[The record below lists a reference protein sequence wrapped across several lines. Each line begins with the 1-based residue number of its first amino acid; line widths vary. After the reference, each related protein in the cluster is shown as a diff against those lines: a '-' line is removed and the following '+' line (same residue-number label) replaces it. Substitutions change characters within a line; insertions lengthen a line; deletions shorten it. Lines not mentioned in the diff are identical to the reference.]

1 MVGTSA
7 RLLKLLGLLQSRAAW
22 AGTELASRLEVDVRT
37 LRRDIDKLRTL
48 GYSISSAAG
57 VAGGYQLGAG
67 ESVPPLLLSDDEAVS
82 VAVSLLSRTIAGEAG
97 HELAVLAKLEQLLPP
112 RLRKRVRAL
121 AKATE
126 AMSWSEA
133 PAISSTTLL
142 ELAVASRQHEEV
154 IIRYRDREGVVTR
167 RIVEP
172 HRLVSAG
179 SVWYMPAWDQS
190 RSDWR
195 TFRLDRIEEVKGT
208 GRRFVPRKIPKG
220 AAAFVS
226 ESVTMGSYRH
236 EAKIR
241 LFVRLEEAKTRISP
255 RAGKLEAYDA
265 ESCILWAGAAWMEE
279 LAAYVAAKGFDFEV
293 LEPKD
298 LSTRLGE
305 VAERCLR
312 ASKRSGVAAN

>member
-1 MVGTSA
+1 MIGTSA

-22 AGTELASRLEVDVRT
+22 AGTELASRLEIDVRT
-37 LRRDIDKLRTL
+37 LRRDVDKLRSL
-48 GYSISSAAG
+48 GYAISSAAG

-67 ESVPPLLLSDDEAVS
+67 ESVPPLLLSDEEAVS

-121 AKATE
+121 ARATE

-133 PAISSTTLL
+133 PAISSATLL

-154 IIRYRDREGVVTR
+154 IIRYRDREGTVTR

-195 TFRLDRIEEVKGT
+195 TFRLDRVEEVKGT
-208 GRRFVPRKIPKG
+208 GKRFVPRKIPKG

-226 ESVTMGSYRH
+226 ESVTMGSYQR
-236 EAKIR
+236 EASIR
-241 LFVRLEEAKTRISP
+241 LLLPLEKAKAMISP
-255 RAGKLEAYDA
+255 RAGNLEAQDA
-265 ESCILWAGAAWMEE
+265 ESCVLRTPAAWMGES
-279 LAAYVAAKGFDFEV
+279 AAHVAAKGIEFEV
-293 LEPKD
+293 LEPVE
-298 LSTRLGE
+298 LRVQMGE
-305 VAERCLR
+305 VANRCLR
-312 ASKRSGVAAN
+312 AAKR

>member
-1 MVGTSA
+1 M
-7 RLLKLLGLLQSRAAW
+7 
-22 AGTELASRLEVDVRT
+22 
-37 LRRDIDKLRTL
+37 
-48 GYSISSAAG
+48 
-57 VAGGYQLGAG
+57 
-67 ESVPPLLLSDDEAVS
+67 
-82 VAVSLLSRTIAGEAG
+82 
-97 HELAVLAKLEQLLPP
+97 AVLAKLEQLLPP

-142 ELAVASRQHEEV
+142 ELAVASRQHDEV
-154 IIRYRDREGVVTR
+154 IIRYRDREGTVTR

-179 SVWYMPAWDQS
+179 TVWYMPAWDQS

-226 ESVTMGSYRH
+226 QSVTMGSYRH

-241 LFVRLEEAKTRISP
+241 LFVRLEEAQHRISP
-255 RAGKLEAYDA
+255 RAGKLEAYDD
-265 ESCILWAGAAWMEE
+265 ESCLLWAGAAWMEE
-279 LAAYVAAKGFDFEV
+279 LAAYVAAKGFEFEV
-293 LEPKD
+293 LEPVD
-298 LSTRLGE
+298 LIPRLGDM
-305 VAERCLR
+305 AERCLR
-312 ASKRSGVAAN
+312 ASRRNAVALS